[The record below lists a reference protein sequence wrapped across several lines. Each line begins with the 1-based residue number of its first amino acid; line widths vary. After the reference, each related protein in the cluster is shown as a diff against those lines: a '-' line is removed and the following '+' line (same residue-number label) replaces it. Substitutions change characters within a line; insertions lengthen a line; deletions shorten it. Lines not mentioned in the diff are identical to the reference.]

1 MFRIILLCQIFIASS
16 IFNTTICQ
24 IIVIESRHFL
34 VNDIEEDVAEKL
46 LMTVNKE
53 IKKYSYLAKMTN
65 LEKSA
70 DGFANLFASD
80 AHIYD
85 DISESPLAIHHDE
98 YIALAKKHF
107 VEEGI
112 QFKMVSAFVRG
123 IEYHA
128 DGYYTIDVTS
138 RKHLHSEI
146 DQYGKAYYCKTGR
159 NYNLR
164 FTFRIDENDLSVA
177 KIQSIQGNLVK
188 ECQDK
193 SLLMSLIS
201 KASMTSVQFDE
212 SSFYKENL
220 NTFNYNPINNSQ
232 FGIGLKLHRALSPKN
247 NIFLGAG
254 IFYSTTNITNLWNG
268 SYAYPDEDVEGTPIT
283 KFTQILNGKEAIKIE
298 SLELPL
304 GLKIRLMQWEKCA
317 LFVEPTLN
325 LGFNLMNNRTNH
337 SFNGERIQYDIDEEG
352 NISSLNTS
360 DGIPQTSQIS
370 SSENLAPRPFV
381 ISSAINFHIQYYLT
395 NEIALVLGAQSQYYI
410 NSFFQVQNQSLLPDD
425 ILTNNESLT
434 NQYLNDTKTIN
445 WGIHLGL
452 TYKY

>member
-16 IFNTTICQ
+16 VFNIASCQ

-34 VNDIEEDVAEKL
+34 VNDIEEDVVDEL
-46 LMTVNKE
+46 LVTVNEE

-65 LEKSA
+65 LDKSA
-70 DGFANLFASD
+70 NGFANLFSSD
-80 AHIYD
+80 AQIYD
-85 DISESPLAIHHDE
+85 DISKSPLAIHHDE
-98 YIALAKKHF
+98 YIALAKKYF
-107 VEEGI
+107 TEEGI

-128 DGYYTIDVTS
+128 DGFYTIDVTS
-138 RKHLHSEI
+138 RKHLHSGI
-146 DQYGKAYYCKTGR
+146 DQYDKGYYCKTGR

-164 FTFRIDENDLSVA
+164 FTFRIDKDDLSVA

-193 SLLMSLIS
+193 SLLLSLIS

-220 NTFNYNPINNSQ
+220 NTFSYNQINNSQ
-232 FGIGLKLHRALSPKN
+232 FGIGVKLHRALSPKS

-254 IFYSTTNITNLWNG
+254 VFYSATHITNLWNG
-268 SYAYPDEDVEGTPIT
+268 FYAFPDEDVEGTPIT
-283 KFTQILNGKEAIKIE
+283 KFTQILNGMEAIKIE

-304 GLKIRLMQWEKCA
+304 GLIIRLRQWSKCA

-337 SFNGERIQYDIDEEG
+337 SFKGEWVQYDIDEEG
-352 NISSLNTS
+352 DVVSLNSS
-360 DGIPQTSQIS
+360 DGIPQATQIS
-370 SSENLAPRPFV
+370 SSENLELRPFV
-381 ISSAINFHIQYYLT
+381 ISSGVNFHIQYYLT
-395 NEIALVLGAQSQYYI
+395 NEIALVFGAQSQYYI
-410 NSFFQVQNQSLLPDD
+410 NSFFQVQNKSVLPDD

-434 NQYLNDTKTIN
+434 NQYLNDTTAIS